1 MRSLGHTSV
10 PLLDFIRS
18 CPVGCDTLVLRI
30 LVDLSDKGT
39 NFLRS
44 ATVRRTRTP
53 LIVVIPKIVS
63 AHGTGKPPREL
74 VDAARVAFA
83 SRELDSRFMIP
94 MLPGFNKVG
103 KGTEQEKEHSEQ
115 GQHSLSRR
123 ACPWTSP

>member
-103 KGTEQEKEHSEQ
+103 KGTEKNA
-115 GQHSLSRR
+115 LSREKNTVRR
-123 ACPWTSP
+123 ANTATP